1 MAWHLYAVVER
12 PAAAE
17 PRCWPALGPGLRGAA
32 VEMVEWGDL
41 AAAASPIDAGRES
54 EPGPPELEEHARVV
68 MDLFRHGLCLLPFR
82 FGVTAPGRLQV
93 AQLLELNQQELRRQ
107 LQRLRGTVEA
117 AVVGFWEPTAVR
129 AELLRDL
136 PVRRSLAAPE
146 YGALAEAVVQ
156 RWRERYTSLAA
167 QAVERLAREV
177 RVQRVLGVRMLF
189 NLAVWLAADQQP
201 QLEQV
206 VGRLRSAWRGR
217 VRLRLTAPL
226 PPFTFCEM
234 ALRSP
239 TLPELRA

>member
-1 MAWHLYAVVER
+1 MAWHLYAVAER
-12 PAAAE
+12 PAGAGSG
-17 PRCWPALGPGLRGAA
+17 RWPALGPGLRGAA
-32 VEMVEWGDL
+32 VEMVEWNDL
-41 AAAASPIDAGRES
+41 AAAASPVDPGWEA

-68 MDLFRHGLCLLPFR
+68 MDLFRHGICLLPFR
-82 FGVTAPGRLQV
+82 FGVTAPSRFQV
-93 AQLLELNQQELRRQ
+93 AQLLELNQRELRHQ

-117 AVVGFWEPTAVR
+117 AVVGFWEPAAVR
-129 AELLRDL
+129 AELLRAL
-136 PVRRSLAAPE
+136 PARHPRAAAQ

-156 RWRERYTSLAA
+156 RWRERYTPLAA

-189 NLAVWLAADQQP
+189 NLAVWLAGEQQA
-201 QLEQV
+201 QLEEV

-239 TLPELRA
+239 TLPELPA